1 MPAVNCYSKSK
12 YVQQQ
17 NKIIITDDSPRSN
30 RIVPLHTPTLA
41 KTKRMTTQHFDQKKK
56 SPDQNNNKEQKLSF
70 ASRERLSPFLF
81 FFFVSLRRFFFV
93 CLLRQFVRSI
103 VSLRRFLEKRP
114 KSPMTFAFFSSSF
127 HERLLRWFHR
137 SERER
142 VFFDAGLGV
151 SFFPT

>member
-81 FFFVSLRRFFFV
+81 FF
-93 CLLRQFVRSI
+93 
-103 VSLRRFLEKRP
+103 
-114 KSPMTFAFFSSSF
+114 
-127 HERLLRWFHR
+127 
-137 SERER
+137 
-142 VFFDAGLGV
+142 
-151 SFFPT
+151 